1 MVVSRVIQYVNTLSF
16 NAREINTPVTV
27 TSSVPKAFTILS
39 LHLST
44 IEFSPSS
51 VVLIDLTKKEV
62 DFTLLLMASDL
73 AGVENALAAED
84 SIAIV
89 NSKWIPLRYIS
100 LTAILDDVC

>member
-1 MVVSRVIQYVNTLSF
+1 MICVCVEMVISRVFQYVNTLSF
-16 NAREINTPVTV
+16 NSRDINTPVTV
-27 TSSVPKAFTILS
+27 TFSVPKAFTILS

-62 DFTLLLMASDL
+62 DFTLLLIASDL

-89 NSKWIPLRYIS
+89 KSK
-100 LTAILDDVC
+100 